1 LKHLRS
7 ALCDV
12 LAGTPLAEPL
22 AQRREALEAS
32 RLAEHDE
39 PPPAAALPGIARLFA
54 ADADA
59 ARFASHRPALY
70 ARLCRETPE
79 SLRAR
84 VAEIREGRA
93 FDPDLP
99 LEDALDE
106 MRVLRREETC
116 AIAALDLAGRIDFEE
131 ASLHLSW
138 LAEAIAL
145 RALALAKRGREE
157 VPIVVLGMGKI
168 AGREFTYHSDLDLIF
183 LYAGSSELVAS
194 ASRIG
199 QRLIAY
205 LTTMTGAGIAY
216 PVDAR
221 LRPSG
226 QQGML
231 VTSLDQFEAY
241 QCEQAEIWEHV
252 ALLRGRAIGSE
263 DAPGARV
270 LARVH
275 HAITSRQLRPWAYL
289 ADLRARVERERAG
302 DECDALAI
310 KTGRGGTMDLDFLAS
325 GAQLERGRSHAIPLP
340 SVPALLRGACGG
352 SRVDAV
358 VAAYAFLRRIEARAR
373 QLAGRGIEALAT
385 LEPGLARVAE
395 LVEPGLSSKE
405 LVARQAEARA
415 QLRRAWDDVTAADT
429 IGALET

>member
-1 LKHLRS
+1 LRR
-7 ALCDV
+7 ALEDA
-12 LAGTPLAEPL
+12 LAGTALAEPL
-22 AQRREALEAS
+22 KQRLEALEGS
-32 RLAEHDE
+32 RLFDE
-39 PPPAAALPGIARLFA
+39 GELPPEPARPGIARLFA

-70 ARLCRETPE
+70 ARLCHDTPE
-79 SLRAR
+79 RLRER
-84 VAEIREGRA
+84 RAELAAGRA
-93 FDPDLP
+93 FDPELP

-116 AIAALDLAGRIDFEE
+116 AVACLDLAGRIDFEE

-138 LAEAIAL
+138 LAEAIAV
-145 RALALAKRGREE
+145 RALALARRGREE

-183 LYAGSSELVAS
+183 LFAGSSELVAS
-194 ASRIG
+194 ASRIA

-241 QCEQAEIWEHV
+241 QCEKAEIWEHV
-252 ALLRGRAIGSE
+252 ALLRGRAIASE
-263 DAPGARV
+263 GAPGAAV

-275 HAITSRQLRPWAYL
+275 AAISSRGVRPWRYL
-289 ADLRARVERERAG
+289 AELRERVERERAG
-302 DECDALAI
+302 DERLGLAI

-325 GAQLERGRSHAIPLP
+325 GAQLERGRRAAIELP
-340 SVPALLRGACGG
+340 SVPALLRGAASGP
-352 SRVDAV
+352 RVDAILG
-358 VAAYAFLRRIEARAR
+358 AYALLRLVEARAR
-373 QLAGRGIEALAT
+373 QLAGRGIEAVSTA
-385 LEPGLARVAE
+385 EPGLSRVAE
-395 LVEPGLSSKE
+395 LVEAGLAPAA
-405 LVARQAEARA
+405 LVDRQAEARA
-415 QLRRAWDDVTAADT
+415 VLRGAWEEVVSAESIA
-429 IGALET
+429 ALED